1 MESRPF
7 YPLFYASIGVVESED
22 YGKTVS
28 YRSKAPVLDKS
39 EFDPSSV
46 TGPWVLYDRDI
57 YRMWYVLVLIG
68 YEIRRIN

>member
-1 MESRPF
+1 MN
-7 YPLFYASIGVVESED
+7 

-57 YRMWYVLVLIG
+57 YRMWYVSGLNW
-68 YEIRRIN
+68 IRNKEDKLNQTITLNMQCLKMV